1 MQDPCNNDIKIN
13 GDKIIRSSNCDI
25 LIKVVKQLRDALNMS
40 V

>member
-1 MQDPCNNDIKIN
+1 MQDPYNNDTKIN
-13 GDKIIRSSNCDI
+13 GDKIIRSSNWNI